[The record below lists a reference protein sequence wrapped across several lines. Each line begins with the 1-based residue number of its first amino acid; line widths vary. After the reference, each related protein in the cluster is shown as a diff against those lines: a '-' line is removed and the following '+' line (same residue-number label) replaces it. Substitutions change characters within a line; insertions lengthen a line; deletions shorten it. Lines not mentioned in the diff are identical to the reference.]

1 MKSVI
6 FGLEGLKLKQE
17 ERDFF
22 KAQQPL
28 GFILFARN
36 IKDHQQ
42 VKSLVED
49 LKSCV
54 NHDYVPILID
64 QEGGRVRRL
73 KPPLFREAKA
83 AKIYANLAES
93 NLEAAK
99 QMTFL
104 NHYLMGKELMEL
116 GINTN
121 CAPVADLLFAGAHEI
136 VSDRSFGKDPQQ
148 VIELCRAAALGLQA
162 AGVTPIIKHIPG
174 HGRAKVDSHFDLPK
188 VTTSLSEL
196 EKTDFLPF
204 KELSNIPIAMTA
216 HMIFD
221 ALDPNAPV
229 TLSAAAVNYIREKIG
244 FKNILL
250 TDDLSMKAL
259 TGSFT
264 EKVTQAQEAGCDV
277 MLHCDGNMEAMQEI
291 SAATSI
297 APTWILELLENQIC
311 PPLVK
316 SFSNLVNATEIDLV
330 KGLGEGIAI

>member
-6 FGLEGLKLKQE
+6 FGLEGLELKQE
-17 ERDFF
+17 EKDFF
-22 KAQQPL
+22 KVQQPL

-36 IKDHQQ
+36 IKDPQQ
-42 VKSLVED
+42 VRSLVED

-54 NHDYVPILID
+54 EHDYVPILID

-73 KPPLFREAKA
+73 KPPFFREAKA

-104 NHYLMGKELMEL
+104 NHYLMGKELIDL

-121 CAPVADLLFAGAHEI
+121 CAPVADLLFDGAHEI

-162 AGVTPIIKHIPG
+162 AGVTSIIKHIPG

-188 VTTSLSEL
+188 VNTSLSEL

-221 ALDPNAPV
+221 ALDPNLPV
-229 TLSAAAVNYIREKIG
+229 TLSSNAVHYIREKIG

-264 EKVTQAQEAGCDV
+264 EKVNQAQDAGCDV
-277 MLHCDGNMEAMQEI
+277 MLHCNGIMEEMKEI
-291 SAATSI
+291 AAATNK
-297 APTWILELLENQIC
+297 APTWILELLENQTC
-311 PPLVK
+311 PPLEK
-316 SFSNLVNATEIDLV
+316 SFNHLMNATESDLID
-330 KGLGEGIAI
+330 GLKEAASV

>member
-6 FGLEGLKLKQE
+6 FGIEGLELKQS

-22 KAQQPL
+22 QAQQPL

-36 IKDHQQ
+36 IKDPSQ
-42 VKSLVED
+42 VKALVAD

-54 NHDYVPILID
+54 NHNYVPILID

-73 KPPLFREAKA
+73 KPPYFREAKA
-83 AKIYANLAES
+83 AKIYANLAEA

-104 NHYLMGKELMEL
+104 NHYLMGKELMDL

-121 CAPVADLLFAGAHEI
+121 CAPVADLLFDGAHEI
-136 VSDRSFGKDPQQ
+136 VSDRSFGKNPKQ
-148 VIELCRAAALGLQA
+148 VIELCNAAALGLQA

-188 VTTSLSEL
+188 VSTQLHEL

-204 KELSNIPIAMTA
+204 KELSNIPFAMTA

-221 ALDPNAPV
+221 ALDTAEPV
-229 TLSAAAVNYIREKIG
+229 TLSKKAVEYIREKIG

-264 EKVTQAQEAGCDV
+264 DKVHKAQDAGCDV
-277 MLHCDGNMEAMQEI
+277 MLHCDGKMQDMQEI
-291 SAATSI
+291 AAATNY
-297 APTWILELLENQIC
+297 APDWILDLLGKQMCPELPKLYHD
-311 PPLVK
+311 L
-316 SFSNLVNATEIDLV
+316 LNATESDLQL
-330 KGLGEGIAI
+330 GLGF

>member
-6 FGLEGLKLKQE
+6 FGLEGLELKQS

-22 KAQQPL
+22 KTQQPL

-36 IKDHQQ
+36 IKDQSQ
-42 VKSLVED
+42 VKALVND

-121 CAPVADLLFAGAHEI
+121 CAPVADLLFDGAHEI
-136 VSDRSFGKDPQQ
+136 VSDRSFGKTPEQ
-148 VIELCRAAALGLQA
+148 VIELCNSAALGLQA

-188 VTTSLSEL
+188 VSTSLAEL
-196 EKTDFLPF
+196 EATDFLPF
-204 KELSNIPIAMTA
+204 KALNNIPIAMTA

-221 ALDPNAPV
+221 CLDEKAPV
-229 TLSAAAVNYIREKIG
+229 TLSKKAVNYIREEIG

-264 EKVTQAQEAGCDV
+264 DKVKKAEAAGCDI
-277 MLHCDGNMEAMQEI
+277 MLHCDGKMQDMQEI
-291 SAATSI
+291 AAATSI
-297 APTWILELLENQIC
+297 APNWILDLLKNQIC
-311 PPLVK
+311 PKLHE
-316 SFSNLVNATEIDLV
+316 SFSSLLNATESDLQL
-330 KGLGEGIAI
+330 GLSFI